1 MYFAGGNLLPGV
13 KTIAAAHCA
22 QAMIHGLGS
31 GFRIAIELITDILR
45 EGGLSDLGKGQMS
58 RFEPAGEIEKIV
70 GVDAKRMGRKL
81 AEALTIQES
90 IHPREL
96 SSLVVTHAI
105 G

>member
-1 MYFAGGNLLPGV
+1 MPGV
-13 KTIAAAHCA
+13 KTVAAAHGA

-31 GFRIAIELITDILR
+31 GFRIAIELMTDVFR
-45 EGGLSDLGKGQMS
+45 EGGLSNLGKGQMS

-81 AEALTIQES
+81 AKALTIQES
-90 IHPREL
+90 VHPREL